1 MAMKKITLLFVCI
14 FAFSISGFAQAV
26 LLVEAPQNNGSTTQ
40 TRAPNGTVGHSY
52 LRACALV
59 LAGELSNLPSGSTIS
74 DFGFTLQTGTSGT
87 PVSGNFTL
95 FLQNTNDVS
104 YLKGT
109 NWTTIPTGMTQVF
122 ASIMTIPL
130 SATTTSILIN
140 LSTPFVYTG
149 AGLYVAYD
157 WSCTGPFS
165 GGTIATYYAE
175 SAVLNPGC
183 ASAASN
189 LTPPTLLANTN
200 FRPAFL
206 FQAVN
211 TNTNDI
217 QVLGVEGNGSVPAI
231 FNLPQTISAM
241 VKNASNMTQNN
252 IQVNLNVSGANS
264 FNSNTTISSLAAGA
278 STLVSFTAY
287 TPGNIGLNTVSVSV
301 NSDQNNSNNA
311 KTFSQS
317 VKCNYLGRNPGS
329 GSYTSAAVGYGA
341 GSGILATPLA
351 NVLSST
357 LTGINFAVSNN
368 VASVGGNI
376 YGVLMNSAGVILATT
391 NTLTITSP
399 MLSTFQEFSFST
411 PVGLLAATNY
421 VIGLAQMTG
430 TVAYYPAG
438 TQASNYLPNAVFLT
452 AGINGGVLTPLT
464 QNFGYFGIEA
474 IYQHTANVS
483 ITASPTLIC
492 IGSSANL
499 QANGP
504 VTNYTW
510 STGSNNQS
518 ITVSPGSTSVFS
530 IVATNSIGC
539 KSTASLSLPVSP
551 LPNIVA
557 FSPSQSVCVGG
568 SITLNAAGAATY
580 TWSTGANGPSIVETP
595 SINTTYSVIGSN
607 TAGCTNTA
615 VVSISVSEPIF
626 SVSSNT
632 SVCGNNP
639 VSLSVNG
646 PANYTYLWSNG
657 SPFGSITVTLAASS
671 VFSVTATDPNSCTKT
686 LTVSVMVNPQPT
698 VNASATRTN
707 ICRNEA
713 ETLTAGGASTYSWS
727 TSGTG
732 SSIVITPNTTGT
744 FVYSVTGTD
753 ANNCSNTTT
762 VTIKVYACVGLTE
775 LESAEFPVNI
785 YPNPTQNDFYI
796 HLSKTSEIID
806 LQVFNQTGQLVKTQ
820 TLLEK
825 ETRIEMNEMA
835 SGLYLIQVL
844 VNGEAKFQKK
854 IVKN

>member
-1 MAMKKITLLFVCI
+1 MKKITLLFVCI
-14 FAFSISGFAQAV
+14 FAFGISGFAQAV

-59 LAGELSNLPSGSTIS
+59 LANELTNLPSGSTIS

-95 FLQNTNDVS
+95 FLQNTNDLT

-109 NWTTIPTGMTQVF
+109 NWANIPTGMTQVF
-122 ASIMTIPL
+122 ASVMTVPL
-130 SATTTSILIN
+130 SAGTSSILIN

-157 WSCTGPFS
+157 WTCTGPYS
-165 GGTIATYYAE
+165 SGTIATYYAE

-183 ASAASN
+183 ASAASSVSS
-189 LTPPTLLANTN
+189 PTLLANTN

-217 QVLGVEGNGSVPAI
+217 QVLGVEGNGSVPVI
-231 FNLPQTISAM
+231 FNLPQTVSAM

-252 IQVNLNVSGANS
+252 IQVNLNVSGANVV
-264 FNSNTTISSLAAGA
+264 NSNLTISSLAAGA

-287 TPGNIGLNTVSVSV
+287 TPSNVGLNTISVSV
-301 NSDQNNSNNA
+301 NSDQNNNNNA
-311 KTFSQS
+311 KTFAQH
-317 VKCNYLGRNPGS
+317 VKCNYLARNPGA
-329 GSYTSAAVGYGA
+329 GSYTSAAVGYGT
-341 GSGILATPLA
+341 GTGILATPLN

-368 VASVGGNI
+368 AASVGGNI
-376 YGVLMNSAGVILATT
+376 YGVLMNAAGGILATS
-391 NTLTITSP
+391 NTITITSA
-399 MLSTFQEFSFST
+399 MLGTFQEFTFSN
-411 PVGLLAATNY
+411 PPALIAATNY
-421 VIGLAQMTG
+421 VIGMAQMTG

-438 TQASNYLPNAVFLT
+438 TQASGYLPNALFLT

-483 ITASPTLIC
+483 IVASPTLIC
-492 IGSSANL
+492 LGSSVAL

-510 STGSNNQS
+510 STGSNSQS
-518 ITVSPGSTSVFS
+518 ITLNPGTTTVYSV
-530 IVATNSIGC
+530 IATNSIGC
-539 KSTASLSLPVSP
+539 KSAASLTLPVSP
-551 LPNIVA
+551 LPNVLA
-557 FSPSQSVCVGG
+557 FSSSQSVCVGA
-568 SITLNAAGAATY
+568 SVTLNAAGAASY
-580 TWSTGANGPSIVETP
+580 TWNTGANGPSTVETP
-595 SINTTYSVIGSN
+595 SVNTTYTVVGSN

-615 VVSISVSEPIF
+615 IVSISVSEPVF
-626 SVSSNT
+626 ALVSSNV

-639 VSLSVNG
+639 VTLSVNG
-646 PANYTYLWSNG
+646 PANYSYLWSNG
-657 SPFGSITVTLAASS
+657 SPFGSITVTLAATT
-671 VFSVTATDPNSCTKT
+671 VFSVTATDQNNCTKT
-686 LTVSVMVNPQPT
+686 LTASIVVNPQPT

-707 ICRNEA
+707 ICRNEP
-713 ETLTAGGASTYSWS
+713 ETLSASGASTYSWS

-732 SSIVITPNTTGT
+732 SSIVITPNNTGT

-762 VTIKVYACVGLTE
+762 VTIRVYACVGLTE
-775 LESAEFPVNI
+775 FEAADFPVNI
-785 YPNPTQNDFYI
+785 YPNPAQNDFYVS
-796 HLSKTSEIID
+796 LSKLSEFVD
-806 LQVFNQTGQLVKTQ
+806 LQIFNEIGQLVKTQ
-820 TLLEK
+820 VLNQK
-825 ETRIEMNEMA
+825 ENRVDWNEMV
-835 SGLYLIQVL
+835 SGLYLIKVL
-844 VNGEAKFQKK
+844 VNGDTKFQQKML
-854 IVKN
+854 KN

>member
-1 MAMKKITLLFVCI
+1 MAMKKITFLIACI
-14 FAFSISGFAQAV
+14 FALNVSGFAQAV
-26 LLVEAPQNNGSTTQ
+26 LLVEAPQNNGSTSQ

-52 LRACALV
+52 MRACALV
-59 LAGELSNLPSGSTIS
+59 LANELTNLPSGSTIS

-95 FLQNTNDVS
+95 FLQNTNDIT

-109 NWTTIPTGMTQVF
+109 SWATIPTGMTQVF

-130 SATTTSILIN
+130 SPTTTSILIN

-157 WSCTGPFS
+157 WTCTGPFS
-165 GGTIATYYAE
+165 SGTIATYYAE
-175 SAVLNPGC
+175 SAILNPGC
-183 ASAASN
+183 ASAASSVSS
-189 LTPPTLLANTN
+189 PTLLATTN
-200 FRPAFL
+200 FRPAYL
-206 FQAVN
+206 FQAAN

-217 QVLGVEGNGSVPAI
+217 QVLGVEANGSVPLI
-231 FNLPQTISAM
+231 FNLPQTVSAM

-252 IQVNLNVSGANS
+252 IQVNLNVSGANVV
-264 FNSNTTISSLAAGA
+264 NSNLSISSLAAGA
-278 STLVSFTAY
+278 STLVSFPAY
-287 TPGNIGLNTVSVSV
+287 TPANMGLNTISVSV
-301 NSDQNNSNNA
+301 NSDQNNNNNSKA
-311 KTFSQS
+311 FSQS
-317 VKCNYLGRNPGS
+317 VKCNYQAKNPGA

-341 GSGILATPLA
+341 GSGILATPLS

-376 YGVLMNSAGVILATT
+376 YGVLLNPAGVILATT
-391 NTLTITSP
+391 NTITITNA
-399 MLSTFQEFSFST
+399 MLSTFQEFTFAT

-421 VIGLAQMTG
+421 VIGMAQMTG
-430 TVAYYPAG
+430 AAAYYPAG
-438 TQASNYLPNAVFLT
+438 TQATNYLPNAIFLT
-452 AGINGGVLTPLT
+452 AGINGGVLTPLA

-483 ITASPTLIC
+483 VTASPSLIC
-492 IGSSANL
+492 LGSSANI

-504 VTNYTW
+504 VSNYTW

-518 ITVSPGSTSVFS
+518 ITVSPNSTNVFS
-530 IVATNSIGC
+530 VVATNSIGC
-539 KSTASLSLPVSP
+539 KSTASVTLPVSP
-551 LPNIVA
+551 LPNVVA
-557 FSPSQSVCVGG
+557 FSASQSVCVGG
-568 SITLNAAGAATY
+568 SITLNAAGAASY
-580 TWSTGANGPSIVETP
+580 TWSTGANGPNTIETP
-595 SINTTYSVIGSN
+595 SINTTYSVVGSN

-615 VVSISVSEPIF
+615 IVSISVSEPLF

-646 PANYTYLWSNG
+646 PANYSYLWSNG
-657 SPFGSITVTLAASS
+657 SPFGSITVTLSTSS

-686 LTVSVMVNPQPT
+686 LTVSVVQNPLPN

-713 ETLTAGGASTYSWS
+713 ETLTASGASTYSWS

-732 SSIVITPNTTGT
+732 SSIVITPNNTGT

-775 LESAEFPVNI
+775 LEFGEFPVNL
-785 YPNPTQNDFYI
+785 YPNPAQNELYLS
-796 HLSKTSEIID
+796 LSKISESID
-806 LQVFNQTGQLVKTQ
+806 LQIFNQIGQIVMTKTI
-820 TLLEK
+820 LEK
-825 ETRIEMNEMA
+825 ETEIDMSEMA
-835 SGLYLIQVL
+835 SGVYLLRVS
-844 VNGEAKFQKK
+844 VNEEVKFQKK